1 MRNLTSERPSVAVLT
16 IATNKYVHYWREMAY
31 SLDRYLSVHNDV
43 TFVVYTDQPQ
53 ELGEISSN
61 LAFSKVEIIE
71 IPSWKWPEVAL
82 KRYEVINSAISRIEQ
97 DYLVYIDADMV
108 ALSEIPKVTEI
119 LENASIAL
127 TRHPGFWRPDKPE
140 KYFLYLR
147 HPILATRDLRMW
159 LKVGGLGAW
168 ESNNR
173 STSFIPRSDRKLY
186 FCGGFWLGKKTD
198 IESLSNELMKQ
209 TDKDFQNGV
218 EAKWL
223 DESHLNRWAV
233 SHKGEFTVLSPEY
246 CFDGTYSQLARL
258 RPKIE
263 AVDKSSHPVENLNG

>member
-1 MRNLTSERPSVAVLT
+1 MLT

-31 SLDRYLSVHNDV
+31 SLDRYLSMHNDV
-43 TFVVYTDQPQ
+43 TFVVYTDQSQ
-53 ELGEISSN
+53 AIREMSSN

-108 ALSEIPKVTEI
+108 ALSDIPKVTEI

-127 TRHPGFWRPDKPE
+127 TRHPGFWRPDKPG

-159 LKVGGLGAW
+159 LKIGGLGAW

-173 STSFIPRSDRKLY
+173 STSFIPRSERKLY

-209 TDKDFQNGV
+209 TDRDFQNGV

-233 SHKGEFTVLSPEY
+233 SHKGEFKVLSPEY
-246 CFDGTYSQLARL
+246 CFDGSYSQLARL

>member
-1 MRNLTSERPSVAVLT
+1 MWNLTRERPSVAVLT

-43 TFVVYTDQPQ
+43 TFVVYTDQSQ
-53 ELGEISSN
+53 EILEISSN
-61 LAFSKVEIIE
+61 LAFSKVEVIE

-82 KRYEVINSAISRIEQ
+82 KRYEVINNAIPTIKQ
-97 DYLVYIDADMV
+97 DYLVYIDADMI
-108 ALSEIPKVTEI
+108 ALSEIPKITEI
-119 LENASIAL
+119 LEDASIAL
-127 TRHPGFWRPDKPE
+127 TRHPGFWRPGKPE
-140 KYFLYLR
+140 RHFLYLR
-147 HPILATRDLRMW
+147 HPILATRDFRMW

-173 STSFIPRSDRKLY
+173 STSYIPRSERELY

-198 IESLSNELMKQ
+198 IESLSNELMNQ
-209 TDKDFQNGV
+209 TNKDSQNGV

-233 SHKGEFTVLSPEY
+233 SHKGEFKVLSPEY
-246 CFDGTYSQLARL
+246 CFDGSYPQLARL

-263 AVDKSSHPVENLNG
+263 AVNKSSHPVENLNG

>member
-1 MRNLTSERPSVAVLT
+1 MRNFTSERPSVAVLT

-31 SLDRYLSVHNDV
+31 SLDQYLSVHNDV
-43 TFVVYTDQPQ
+43 TFVVYTDQSQ
-53 ELGEISSN
+53 AIREISSN

-127 TRHPGFWRPDKPE
+127 TRHPGFWRPNKPE

-233 SHKGEFTVLSPEY
+233 SHKGEFKVLSPEY